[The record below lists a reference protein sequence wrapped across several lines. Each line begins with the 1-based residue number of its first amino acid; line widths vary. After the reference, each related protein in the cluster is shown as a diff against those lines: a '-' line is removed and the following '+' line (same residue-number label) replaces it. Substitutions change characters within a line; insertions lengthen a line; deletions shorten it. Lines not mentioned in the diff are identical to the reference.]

1 MRIVAGKHAGRNLTS
16 PAKRIRPTAET
27 IRDRWLSRLKDDLD
41 GARVLDLFAGS
52 GALGLEALSRG
63 ASSADFVENGAEALH
78 SLKANVAALR
88 EKKRT
93 RIFKRD
99 AIVFAE
105 ALDENSYDIAFVD
118 APYGSKKLDRIIRAW
133 EACHFAR
140 ILGVEHARDHDL
152 PSERLRGRTRLNGE
166 TGVTIFRASIVEALR
181 VQARPQTSSDTET
194 GPRAPSR
201 APSRTRSGP

>member
-1 MRIVAGKHAGRNLTS
+1 MRIVAGKHAGRHLTS

-27 IRDRWLSRLKDDLD
+27 VRDRWLGRLKDDLD

-63 ASSADFVENGAEALH
+63 AASADFVENAPEALH

-105 ALDENSYDIAFVD
+105 ALDEHSYDIAFV
-118 APYGSKKLDRIIRAW
+118 
-133 EACHFAR
+133 
-140 ILGVEHARDHDL
+140 
-152 PSERLRGRTRLNGE
+152 GR
-166 TGVTIFRASIVEALR
+166 ALR
-181 VQARPQTSSDTET
+181 VEEAGPHRPHLGLLSFRPDSRRGART
-194 GPRAPSR
+194 
-201 APSRTRSGP
+201 

>member
-1 MRIVAGKHAGRNLTS
+1 MRIVAGKHAGRHLTS

-105 ALDENSYDIAFVD
+105 ALDEHSYDIAFVD
-118 APYGSKKLDRIIRAW
+118 APYGSKKLDRIVRAW
-133 EACHFAR
+133 AACHFAR

-152 PSERLRGRTRLNGE
+152 PNQQLRGRTRLNGE
-166 TGVTIFRASIVEALR
+166 TGVTIFRASIVDGLR
-181 VQARPQTSSDTET
+181 
-194 GPRAPSR
+194 
-201 APSRTRSGP
+201 

>member
-1 MRIVAGKHAGRNLTS
+1 MRIVAGKHAGRQLTS
-16 PAKRIRPTAET
+16 PAKRIRPTAEDV
-27 IRDRWLSRLKDDLD
+27 RDRWLGRLKGDLE

-63 ASSADFVENGAEALH
+63 AISVEFVENGAEALH

-105 ALDENSYDIAFVD
+105 ALGEHSYDIAFVD
-118 APYGSKKLDRIIRAW
+118 APYGSKKLDRIVATW
-133 EACHFAR
+133 ASCHFAR

-152 PSERLRGRTRLNGE
+152 PNERLRGRTRLRGE
-166 TGVTIFRASIVEALR
+166 TGVTIFRAAIVEGLHAG
-181 VQARPQTSSDTET
+181 AGPETPQ
-194 GPRAPSR
+194 
-201 APSRTRSGP
+201 

>member
-1 MRIVAGKHAGRNLTS
+1 MRIVAGKHAGRHLTS

-27 IRDRWLSRLKDDLD
+27 VRDRWLGRLKDDLG

-63 ASSADFVENGAEALH
+63 AFSVDFVENGAEALH

-88 EKKRT
+88 EKNRT

-99 AIVFAE
+99 AILFAE
-105 ALDENSYDIAFVD
+105 ALGEHNYDIAFVD
-118 APYGSKKLDRIIRAW
+118 PPYGSKKLDRIVRIWA
-133 EACHFAR
+133 ACHFAR

-152 PSERLRGRTRLNGE
+152 PNEQLRGRTRLSGE
-166 TGVTIFRASIVEALR
+166 TGVTIFRASIVEQLR
-181 VQARPQTSSDTET
+181 AEARTQTPSKAET
-194 GPRAPSR
+194 RTRAPSR
-201 APSRTRSGP
+201 R